1 MAFQVQVLLLKL
13 QVLLQRNLKL
23 SSHFYPTTTS
33 GTQAVISKA
42 HNPHNLYNNNGRM
55 DHSIRHLRW
64 PTLLKQAQAAQRRRR
79 NSSSKRLLNSNRNN
93 IMHSHLQWASYLAH
107 RRTCNT

>member
-1 MAFQVQVLLLKL
+1 MAFRVQVLLLKL

-33 GTQAVISKA
+33 GTQVVISKA
-42 HNPHNLYNNNGRM
+42 HNPHNLYSNGRM
-55 DHSIRHLRW
+55 GHSIRHLRW

-79 NSSSKRLLNSNRNN
+79 RRSKRLLNSNRNN
-93 IMHSHLQWASYLAH
+93 IMHSHLRWASYLAH
-107 RRTCNT
+107 HRTCNT